1 VSEVLQ
7 SVEAALVEHFGHR
20 PVRAS
25 VSFVGVDPIEV
36 LRFEPIPGERA
47 YVSLG
52 MSRHPMTGAD
62 QSMLASSGPRA
73 ELMLHLDDPT
83 DEHADVWRRIALLAA
98 APAVEGVVYADG
110 HSVEVGEPLVAGSAC
125 VGVLITSSPLEPV
138 PAGDE
143 AGDQVDF
150 LQVVP
155 ATANELAWCRVRGS
169 AALRERWDEHGTD
182 LLDLMRRSVALD

>member
-1 VSEVLQ
+1 VSDVLQ
-7 SVEAALVEHFGHR
+7 LVETALVEHFGHR

-25 VSFVGVDPIEV
+25 VSFVGVDPIDV
-36 LRFEPIPGERA
+36 LRFEPIPGERV

-62 QSMLASSGPRA
+62 QAMLASAGPRA
-73 ELMLHLDDPT
+73 ELMLHLNDPT
-83 DEHADVWRRIALLAA
+83 DEYADVWRRIALLAA
-98 APAVEGVVYADG
+98 TPAVEGVVYGEG
-110 HSVEVGEPLVAGSAC
+110 HSVEIGEPLVAGSAC
-125 VGVLITSSPLEPV
+125 VGVLIVSSPLATV

-143 AGDQVDF
+143 EVEI
-150 LQVVP
+150 LQAVP

-169 AALRERWDEHGTD
+169 AALRERWAERETD